1 MSFKSGLIHILE
13 TDILQITTKGQIHL
27 KVTYGDGSRVWVIYS
42 IGSSLADAQ
51 ALAYER
57 FNAKFR
63 ISKEA
68 TPTAADHV
76 ERLYAA
82 HAKRQD
88 ALQSGKRLPGKLDVK
103 FRRS

>member
-1 MSFKSGLIHILE
+1 MSFKSGLIHIIE
-13 TDILQITTKGQIHL
+13 TDVLQVTTKGQIHV
-27 KVTYGDGSRVWVIYS
+27 KVTYGDGSRVWVVYA

-63 ISKEA
+63 ISKEV

-76 ERLYAA
+76 DRLYKA

-88 ALQSGKRLPGKLDVK
+88 ELQSGKRLPGRFDVK
-103 FRRS
+103 FRG